1 MSASPHSRP
10 VALAT
15 LAALFWAGNFVAGRF
30 LHGQLSPLTISFGR
44 WLVALACLA
53 PLVIPRWRTVL
64 PQLRPHWRAI
74 VVLGLAGIALCN
86 TLIYRGVTQTSATNA
101 VMLSAFIPMGVLLGG
116 HLFCGLRMTMAQTL
130 GTALSFCGVAFILTR
145 GHPASLLQLTL
156 NPGDLW
162 ILAAV
167 VCWAAYTLKLRQI
180 PAHIDKTALL
190 FAVIGAGTLCLLPAV
205 ALEWSLRGLPQIT
218 PQSGSVLLFLGV
230 FPSVLSYQFYNIAVA
245 RLGGARAS
253 SFMHLIP
260 PCGTVM
266 SLLLLGEQLHWWHI
280 AGLAV
285 ILAGVATAN
294 GLFTAHGLSRATPA
308 PTR

>member
-1 MSASPHSRP
+1 MSTTPHSRP
-10 VALAT
+10 VVLAT

-44 WLVALACLA
+44 WLVALLCLA
-53 PLVIPRWRTVL
+53 PVVLPRWRTTL

-116 HLFCGLRMTMAQTL
+116 HLFCGLRMTVAQTM

-145 GHPASLLQLTL
+145 GQPAALLQLTL

-167 VCWAAYTLKLRQI
+167 VCWAAYTLKLRHI
-180 PAHIDKTALL
+180 PASVDKPALL
-190 FAVIGAGTLCLLPAV
+190 FAVIAAGALCLAPAV
-205 ALEWSLRGLPQIT
+205 ALEWSLRGLPHIT
-218 PQSGSVLLFLGV
+218 PQSGGVLLFLGV
-230 FPSVLSYQFYNIAVA
+230 FPSVLSYQFYNVAVGG
-245 RLGGARAS
+245 LGGARAS

-260 PCGTVM
+260 PFGTIM
-266 SLLLLGEQLHWWHI
+266 SLALLGEQLHWWHV

-285 ILAGVATAN
+285 ILAGVAVAN
-294 GLFTAHGLSRATPA
+294 GVFKGHGFA
-308 PTR
+308 PTRPLHSR